1 MAEIIIPAG
10 KINLKDIT
18 ADAVP
23 ADLCTISAAVQGV
36 TRVNYPGI
44 PEPKT
49 NCRNCGAPLDSNKNC
64 PYCGTKHQVHSGI
77 SMNADGISMWVG

>member
-1 MAEIIIPAG
+1 MSDITVPAG
-10 KINLKDIT
+10 NISLKDIT
-18 ADAVP
+18 ADVAL
-23 ADLCTISAAVQGV
+23 ADLCTISAAVQGA

-64 PYCGTKHQVHSGI
+64 PYCGTKHQVQSGI